1 MEAGLFSF
9 YHLASC
15 VPHTISNNSFGNV
28 MMFIAFNTISIIV
41 STHNKD
47 IRMSRGHVEEDE
59 DWFMMRMVT
68 VVRMRA
74 MF

>member
-1 MEAGLFSF
+1 MIFNCKHRFLHFENNKLGVMGAELFSF

-47 IRMSRGHVEEDE
+47 ITMSRGQC
-59 DWFMMRMVT
+59 
-68 VVRMRA
+68 
-74 MF
+74 